1 MLRETISSP
10 EKYCKHE
17 RIRFRVL
24 QASIAR
30 VLDFEFVGVA
40 VNAFSSGMP
49 SKANFGPRVILM
61 QSER

>member
-1 MLRETISSP
+1 MLREVYRVPKNTVSTS
-10 EKYCKHE
+10 ESGFVYCK
-17 RIRFRVL
+17 L
-24 QASIAR
+24 AR

-49 SKANFGPRVILM
+49 SKTNFGPRVILM